1 MSPAVNRKLPRANL
15 EQKIMILDQYH
26 ESKRPQSEIVN
37 FYRNQFSISTSS
49 LSEWLKL
56 EDDLRQRYRE
66 SQQVDSAT
74 SKSLRTSKRKLSFK
88 YEPINKAM
96 YKVVE
101 ERMAQNLPISEPI
114 LREYWAKFAKQYGV
128 TDPKR
133 LQTFSHG
140 WLATFKKR
148 HGLQNMMTRGVRRQN
163 ESSMPDETATSSGVG
178 ATSTASESELSNV
191 MRAPEYSYSNAP
203 PQSYDHQLAPPQP
216 TFSNTRQ
223 QQQQQNRQ
231 SQGDNQEYLMMDSNG
246 AQQHGAPQNVQS
258 ERYHQYD
265 VSHLLNNPGSGTPSR
280 SLAPPQS
287 TPAAQKHQLSH
298 TSTPH
303 NGSVNSPVAQFQAQ
317 VQGYLP
323 VDHRFPTMTPR
334 QPRPEP
340 EQDITVDIS
349 DMEKFIFVYS
359 ERFFQHYGY
368 QFTKSKEIFD
378 AFKTKFM
385 EEKLVYNSNGL
396 KPGQAMDDFFL
407 RRMR

>member
-15 EQKIMILDQYH
+15 EQKIMILDQFH
-26 ESKRPQSEIVN
+26 DSKRPQSEIVN
-37 FYRNQFSISTSS
+37 YYRNQFAISTSS
-49 LSEWLKL
+49 LSEWLKN

-66 SQQVDSAT
+66 TQQVDSAT

-101 ERMAQNLPISEPI
+101 ERLAQNLPISEPI
-114 LREYWAKFAKQYGV
+114 LREYWVKFAKQYGV

-133 LQTFSHG
+133 LQSFSHG
-140 WLATFKKR
+140 WLSTFKKR
-148 HGLQNMMTRGVRRQN
+148 HGLNNMMGRDGRRQN
-163 ESSMPDETATSSGVG
+163 GSSVPDQTAASSGVG
-178 ATSTASESELSNV
+178 PASTTSESELSSV
-191 MRAPEYSYSNAP
+191 MPAPEYSYPNAP
-203 PQSYDHQLAPPQP
+203 PQSYDHQLAQPQP

-223 QQQQQNRQ
+223 QQQSRQN
-231 SQGDNQEYLMMDSNG
+231 QGDNQEYLMMDSNG
-246 AQQHGAPQNVQS
+246 AQQHAAPHNVQS

-265 VSHLLNNPGSGTPSR
+265 VSHLLNNPGSDTPSR

-287 TPAAQKHQLSH
+287 TPAAQKNQLSH

-303 NGSVNSPVAQFQAQ
+303 NGSVSSPVAQFQAQ

-323 VDHRFPTMTPR
+323 VDHRFPALTPR
-334 QPRPEP
+334 QTRPEP

-359 ERFFQHYGY
+359 ERFFQQYGY

-385 EEKLVYNSNGL
+385 EEKLIYNSNGL

>member
-15 EQKIMILDQYH
+15 EQKIMILDQFH
-26 ESKRPQSEIVN
+26 NSKRPQSEIVN
-37 FYRNQFSISTSS
+37 YYRNQFAISTSS
-49 LSEWLKL
+49 LSEWLKN

-66 SQQVDSAT
+66 TQQVDSAT

-101 ERMAQNLPISEPI
+101 ERLAQNLPISEPI
-114 LREYWAKFAKQYGV
+114 LREYWVKFAKQYGV

-133 LQTFSHG
+133 LQSFSHG
-140 WLATFKKR
+140 WLSTFKKR
-148 HGLQNMMTRGVRRQN
+148 HGLNNMMSRDGRRQN
-163 ESSMPDETATSSGVG
+163 ESSVADQTATSSGVG
-178 ATSTASESELSNV
+178 AASTASESELSNV
-191 MRAPEYSYSNAP
+191 MPAPEYSYSSAP
-203 PQSYDHQLAPPQP
+203 PQSYDHQLAQPQP

-223 QQQQQNRQ
+223 QQQQNRQ
-231 SQGDNQEYLMMDSNG
+231 GQGDNQEYLMMDSNS
-246 AQQHGAPQNVQS
+246 AQQHAAPHNVQS

-287 TPAAQKHQLSH
+287 TPGAQKHQISH
-298 TSTPH
+298 SLTPQ
-303 NGSVNSPVAQFQAQ
+303 NGPVNSPVAQFQAQ

-334 QPRPEP
+334 QQRSEP

-359 ERFFQHYGY
+359 ERFFQQYGY

-385 EEKLVYNSNGL
+385 EEKLIYNSNAL